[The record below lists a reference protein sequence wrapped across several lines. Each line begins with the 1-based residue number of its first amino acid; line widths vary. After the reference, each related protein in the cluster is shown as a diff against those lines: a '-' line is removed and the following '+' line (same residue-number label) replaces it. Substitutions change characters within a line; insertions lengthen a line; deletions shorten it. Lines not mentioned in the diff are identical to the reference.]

1 MQNRS
6 PACEPSQQGQI
17 DVNSALARER
27 LDHQNLF
34 KPAINELAVSS
45 EGEDDDPKHIMKVNE
60 KDLDEYLGKLNINN

>member
-1 MQNRS
+1 MYHPNYFEMVLS
-6 PACEPSQQGQI
+6 TGSNGFH
-17 DVNSALARER
+17 V
-27 LDHQNLF
+27 F